1 MPYSLYITGSEST
14 QRMTKLMNDV
24 FDVLNGRTFVKG
36 INEANKKKKLALL
49 EKMNTILNITEEIY
63 ASRKKHSD
71 GVPPVMFMST
81 TTLRSFRI
89 VLHSAIDL
97 TKEMLGNGYITVL
110 TARWNQDPV
119 EVILKI

>member
-14 QRMTKLMNDV
+14 QIMTKLMNDV

-63 ASRKKHSD
+63 TSRKKHSD

-110 TARWNQDPV
+110 TATWNQDPV